1 MVYIALYENAVS
13 ASEEDREDAMF
24 APSKEL

>member
-24 APSKEL
+24 APSEDI